1 MKPTYTRRLLSW
13 RAVAFIESPSSSML
27 RLALLVLVGSFIT
40 CLVASF
46 FIQLNIS
53 VTAMG
58 VTDYL
63 GGVKEAIAM
72 TSGEI
77 ETLRVHEGD
86 EVAKGQILALIRMP
100 GISEPEL
107 RSLSKLLD
115 EKLITLDS
123 KKIKPDG
130 FAKRLVDIQDVNLKS
145 ALLEAEQ
152 KQTLYLYNQKVSSAQ
167 ARRELDPLKRKQK
180 VIRQQL
186 EFIATSAVQS
196 YLLMQKQSLEDDA
209 GRIEQEILAAENTIA
224 TRSYDVKA
232 DAEKS
237 IRLAQAALNAYI
249 IAHEV
254 RAPVAGI
261 VGRLTAAP
269 GGTVKDQQIIASI
282 LPL

>member
-86 EVAKGQILALIRMP
+86 EVAKGQILA
-100 GISEPEL
+100 
-107 RSLSKLLD
+107 
-115 EKLITLDS
+115 
-123 KKIKPDG
+123 
-130 FAKRLVDIQDVNLKS
+130 
-145 ALLEAEQ
+145 
-152 KQTLYLYNQKVSSAQ
+152 
-167 ARRELDPLKRKQK
+167 
-180 VIRQQL
+180 
-186 EFIATSAVQS
+186 
-196 YLLMQKQSLEDDA
+196 
-209 GRIEQEILAAENTIA
+209 
-224 TRSYDVKA
+224 
-232 DAEKS
+232 
-237 IRLAQAALNAYI
+237 
-249 IAHEV
+249 
-254 RAPVAGI
+254 
-261 VGRLTAAP
+261 
-269 GGTVKDQQIIASI
+269 
-282 LPL
+282 